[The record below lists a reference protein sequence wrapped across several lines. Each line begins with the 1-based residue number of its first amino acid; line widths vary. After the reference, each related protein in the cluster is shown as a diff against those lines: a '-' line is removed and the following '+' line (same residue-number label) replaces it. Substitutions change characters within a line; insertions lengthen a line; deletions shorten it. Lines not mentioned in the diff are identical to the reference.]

1 MSDPLKGVFAM
12 LVASIVWGLSGIY
25 YKALGH
31 IPPLEI
37 LSHRTIWSLVFL
49 ALVLLGQGRL
59 QLVWAN
65 LRNRRTLAMLA
76 ASAILISANWG
87 MFIFSIQ
94 MGWAMESS
102 FGYYIFPLVAVALGF
117 LALKERLSRAKT
129 VAVSIAAIAVLTL
142 GIGLGSPPWVSLFL
156 AGTFG
161 AYGLIKNRLDVGPVV
176 SVFIEVLLLAPIALI
191 YLFLK
196 STAFGTNTHDTIM
209 LIFAGIIT
217 GGPLILMS
225 YAARRI
231 SLSALGLVQ
240 YVNPTIQFFVA
251 TFIFLEPFTK
261 WHAIAFPAI
270 WVGLAIYT
278 IDSWRQDR
286 SARKRAKSVG
296 TSSTT

>member
-1 MSDPLKGVFAM
+1 MTDPIKGVLAM
-12 LVASIVWGLSGIY
+12 LGASVTWGLSGIY

-37 LSHRTIWSLVFL
+37 LAHRTIWSLVFL
-49 ALVLLGQGRL
+49 GLVLLGQGRL
-59 QLVWAN
+59 RQVAGH
-65 LRNRRTLAMLA
+65 LRNFPTLALLA
-76 ASAILISANWG
+76 ASALLISANWG
-87 MFIFSIQ
+87 MFILSIQ
-94 MGWAMESS
+94 KGWAMESS

-117 LALKERLSRAKT
+117 LVLKERLSPAKT
-129 VAVSIAAIAVLTL
+129 LAVGIAALAVLTL

-161 AYGLIKNRLDVGPVV
+161 AYGLIKNRLDVGPVL
-176 SVFIEVLLLAPIALI
+176 SVFIEVLLLSPIALTF
-191 YLFLK
+191 LALK
-196 STAFGTNTHDTIM
+196 STAFGANAHDTIM

-278 IDSWRQDR
+278 IDSWRQER
-286 SARKRAKSVG
+286 SARKRARSVG